1 MKHVL
6 FLLSL
11 GLLAVTPLQAQ
22 QSDQI
27 LGIWEMD
34 DKDNKLEITKT
45 GNSYT
50 GVLLWGKQITEA
62 DGKTFKK
69 DVKNPDAGLRQR
81 SLEKTVFISGLTFS
95 DGQWENGKLYDAT
108 SGKTY
113 KCNVKMEKGQL
124 LLRGYLGVPML
135 GKTVTY
141 NKLK

>member
-1 MKHVL
+1 MKKIL
-6 FLLSL
+6 ILLSL
-11 GLLAVTPLQAQ
+11 GLLAVNSSQAQ

-27 LGIWEMD
+27 LGLWEMD
-34 DKDNKLEITKT
+34 DKDNKIEITKI

-50 GVLLWGKQITEA
+50 GILLWGKQITEA

-69 DVKNPDAGLRQR
+69 DVKNPDARLRQQ
-81 SLEKTVFISGLTFS
+81 SLEKSSFISGLIFKN
-95 DGQWENGKLYDAT
+95 GQWESGKLYDAT

-113 KCNVKMEKGQL
+113 SCNVKIEKGKL

-141 NKLK
+141 NKIQ